1 MFRAN
6 KFLVS
11 KRGFSNFKEIIA
23 MKGTPEMLQKRL
35 PLSKIVATIGPAS
48 ENMPMLS
55 NVVNAGLRVMR
66 INFSHAVTMITIGL
80 FNLS

>member
-1 MFRAN
+1 
-6 KFLVS
+6 
-11 KRGFSNFKEIIA
+11 